1 MTRGIF
7 ISFEGIEGTGKTTQA
22 KLLKEHLLSKKV
34 YSVITTKE
42 PGGTVISERIRQIL
56 LSAEHK
62 EMDSLTELFLY
73 FASRRQ
79 HIKEL
84 IVPSIAAGR
93 IVITDRFS
101 DSTKAYQG
109 YARGIDVGF
118 IDTINKAVTGGLIPD
133 LTILL
138 DLDVET
144 GLKRNMGINKLDRL
158 ELEDIEFHK
167 RVMEGYLILSKLEP
181 ERIKVVDARLSVEK
195 IHEKVVEIVTKY
207 LMRNQSR

>member
-7 ISFEGIEGTGKTTQA
+7 ISFEGIEGTGKTTQVV
-22 KLLKEHLLSKKV
+22 LIKEYLEKKRHT
-34 YSVITTKE
+34 VIISKE
-42 PGGTVISERIRQIL
+42 PGGTAISERIREIL
-56 LSAEHK
+56 LSTEHK

-84 IVPSIAAGR
+84 IVPSLEAGK

-118 IDTINKAVTGGLIPD
+118 IDTLNKAVTGGLMPD
-133 LTILL
+133 LTVLL
-138 DLDVET
+138 DTDVET

-167 RVMEGYLILSKLEP
+167 RVREGYLLLAKKEP
-181 ERIKVVDARLSVEK
+181 NRIKVVDAGLTVEK
-195 IHEKVVEIVTKY
+195 IHDRVVEIVEKY
-207 LMRNQSR
+207 LMRGQSR